1 MKKKIVI
8 TGGLGYLGTEL
19 CRLYSGISWKHNIT
33 VIDNRFLSE
42 RINELRNWNIKFIQ
56 GAILDKSL
64 IHKELK
70 NADVVHHLAGVTD
83 VAYVHN
89 DINLERDN
97 KIKKIAVEGTNNV
110 IDAINEKCKLI
121 FPSTHVVFEGFK
133 ELKKDISENEKTCP
147 VLAYASSKVINEE
160 DIKKRVKNYIIL
172 RLASVYGYSIDS
184 MRISIMPNLFSK
196 ITSQNGE
203 IKLYSGGKQLKSLV
217 SLLDVVRCFKF
228 MEESNI
234 KNEIFHLSKETLT
247 IKDVALICKKINP
260 KINMV
265 ETKDEVPNPGYSISN
280 KKLLNTGFKFLYG
293 IEESIKEMVEKW
305 SSSNNQNLEL
315 EYIKRG
321 EKEFIDARGKI
332 SNYELSEPI
341 NLIGYIES
349 KKGSIRANHY
359 HPVQEQKC
367 LLIKGQ
373 YISVYQDL
381 LEKNAPK
388 ITHIVNSGDL
398 IVTRPNVAHAMIFT
412 QDSIFLNLVRGER
425 EHENYG
431 ITHTVS
437 HKIVSD
443 EHRNFLLKNY
453 KLNCRC
459 CDSRNLKRI
468 ISLGYQPLANNLL
481 NSSNDKDEVF
491 PLEVNYCQDCYN
503 CQLSYTVE
511 AEKLFSHYLY
521 LSSTGLSFVNHFKDA
536 AKSYIKQFN
545 LNKDYSHIIDIGSN
559 DGIALKPF
567 KDLGFKN
574 ILGIEPAKNLAKI
587 ANNSGIKTVQG
598 FLNKDLIRKINERA
612 DLILASNVFAHVDDI
627 KSMSDCF
634 FSLLK
639 KDGIIII
646 EVQYLLNTLL
656 DCTFDNI
663 YHEHVNYWSVLSL
676 NNFFNKQDAKL
687 FKVEKINTHG
697 GSIRVFV
704 TKDKNK
710 KTDISVEDFIN
721 KEKELGLDKFKIYE
735 QFSKKVAQIKN
746 NVNRNITNLKSNKQ
760 TIVGY
765 GSPAKATT
773 ALNFYNIS
781 KEIEFIIE
789 DNFLKQEKFL
799 PGVKIP
805 IKSKKFLKQK
815 PDYLLVLAWNFFED
829 IKKNNKDLARNII
842 SIKDLEK
849 KILNEK
855 SILDCKV

>member
-1 MKKKIVI
+1 MRKKIVI

-19 CRLYSGISWKHNIT
+19 CRLYSGVSWRHDIT

-42 RINELRNWNIKFIQ
+42 RINELKNWNIKFIQ
-56 GAILDKSL
+56 GAILDKTL
-64 IHKELK
+64 IKKELQD
-70 NADVVHHLAGVTD
+70 ADVVHHLAGITD

-89 DINLERDN
+89 DIDIERDN
-97 KIKKIAVEGTNNV
+97 RIRQIAIEGTNNI
-110 IDAINEKCKLI
+110 IDSINDRCKLI
-121 FPSTHVVFEGFK
+121 FPSTHVVFEGFQ
-133 ELKKDISENEKTCP
+133 ELKKDITEDEKTCP
-147 VLAYASSKVINEE
+147 VLAYAASKVANEDE
-160 DIKKRVKNYIIL
+160 IKKRVKNFIIL
-172 RLASVYGYSIDS
+172 RLASVYGYSMDS
-184 MRISIMPNLFSK
+184 LRIGIMPNLFSK
-196 ITSQNGE
+196 ITSQDGD

-217 SLLDVVRCFKF
+217 PLLDVVRCFKF

-234 KNEIFHLSKETLT
+234 KNEIFHLSKESLT
-247 IKDVALICKKINP
+247 VKDVALICKKINP
-260 KINMV
+260 KINII
-265 ETKDEVPNPGYSISN
+265 ETKDEIPNPGYSISN

-293 IEESIKEMVEKW
+293 LEEFIKEMFEKW
-305 SSSNNQNLEL
+305 HTNNKEKLEL
-315 EYIKRG
+315 EYIRRG
-321 EKEFIDARGKI
+321 EKDFIDARGKI

-349 KKGSIRANHY
+349 KKGTVRANHY

-388 ITHIVNSGDL
+388 ITHVVNAGDL
-398 IVTRPNVAHAMIFT
+398 IVTRPNVAHTMVFT
-412 QDSIFLNLVRGER
+412 QDLIFLNLVRGER

-437 HKIVSD
+437 HKIVSEED
-443 EHRNFLLKNY
+443 RSFLLKNY

-459 CDSRNLKRI
+459 CDSKNLKRV

-481 NSSNDKDEVF
+481 NSSTEQDEFF

-521 LSSTGLSFVNHFKDA
+521 LSSTGLSFVNHFKEA
-536 AKSYIKQFN
+536 AKSYINQFN
-545 LNKDYSHIIDIGSN
+545 LNKDTAQIIDIGSN

-587 ANNSGIKTVQG
+587 ANESGIKTIQG

-639 KDGIIII
+639 KDGVIII

-697 GSIRVFV
+697 GSIRIFV
-704 TKDKNK
+704 TKDKSK
-710 KTDISVEDFIN
+710 KTDKSVEDFID
-721 KEKELGLDKFKIYE
+721 KEKELGLHKFKIYE
-735 QFSKKVAQIKN
+735 EFSKKVYQIKH
-746 NVNRNITNLKSNKQ
+746 NVNKNITSLKNNKK

-781 KEIEFIIE
+781 KEIDFIIE
-789 DNFLKQEKFL
+789 DNSLKQEKFL

-829 IKKNNKDLARNII
+829 IKKNNKDLAKDII
-842 SIKDLEK
+842 SIKDLENVNFK
-849 KILNEK
+849 
-855 SILDCKV
+855 

>member
-1 MKKKIVI
+1 MKKKIII

-42 RINELRNWNIKFIQ
+42 RVNELKNWNIKFIQ
-56 GAILDKSL
+56 GAILDKYL
-64 IHKELK
+64 INKELK
-70 NADVVHHLAGVTD
+70 DADVVHHLAGITD

-89 DINLERDN
+89 DINIERDN
-97 KIKKIAVEGTNNV
+97 KIKKIAIEGTNNI
-110 IDAINEKCKLI
+110 IDTINDKCKLI

-133 ELKKDISENEKTCP
+133 ELRKDINETEKVCP

-160 DIKKRVKNYIIL
+160 EIKKRVKNYIIL
-172 RLASVYGYSIDS
+172 RLASVYGYSTDS
-184 MRISIMPNLFSK
+184 LRISIMPNLFSK
-196 ITSQNGE
+196 ITSLNGE
-203 IKLYSGGKQLKSLV
+203 IKLYSGGRQLKSLV
-217 SLLDVVRCFKF
+217 PLLDVVRCFKF
-228 MEESNI
+228 MEESKI
-234 KNEIFHLSKETLT
+234 QNEIFHLSKESLT
-247 IKDVALICKKINP
+247 VKEVALICKKINP
-260 KINMV
+260 KVNIV
-265 ETKDEVPNPGYSISN
+265 ETKDEIPNPGYSISN

-293 IEESIKEMVEKW
+293 LEKSIEDMVEKW
-305 SSSNNQNLEL
+305 SLKNNQNLKL

-321 EKEFIDARGKI
+321 EKEFIDSRGKI

-349 KKGSIRANHY
+349 KKGSVRANHY

-388 ITHIVNSGDL
+388 TTHVVNAGNL
-398 IVTRPNVAHAMIFT
+398 IVTRPNVAHTMVFT

-443 EHRNFLLKNY
+443 EDRDFLLKNY
-453 KLNCRC
+453 KLKCRC
-459 CDSRNLKRI
+459 CESKNLKRV

-481 NSSNDKDEVF
+481 NSSTDKDEVF

-521 LSSTGLSFVNHFKDA
+521 LSSTGTSFVDHFKEA
-536 AKSYIKQFN
+536 AKSYINEFN
-545 LNKDYSHIIDIGSN
+545 LNKNSSQIIDVGSN

-587 ANNSGIKTVQG
+587 ANDSGIKTIQG

-639 KDGIIII
+639 KGGVIII
-646 EVQYLLNTLL
+646 EVQYLLNTLV

-663 YHEHVNYWSVLSL
+663 YHEHVNYWSVLSI

-697 GSIRVFV
+697 GSIRVFI

-710 KTDISVEDFIN
+710 KTDKSVEDFIN

-735 QFSKKVAQIKN
+735 EFSIKVDQIKH
-746 NVNRNITNLKSNKQ
+746 NVNKNMTSLKNNKK

-781 KEIEFIIE
+781 KEIDFIIE
-789 DNFLKQEKFL
+789 DNSLKQEKFL

-805 IKSKKFLKQK
+805 IKNKKFLKQK

-829 IKKNNKDLARNII
+829 IKKNNKDLAKNVI
-842 SIKDLEK
+842 SIKDLENINFK
-849 KILNEK
+849 
-855 SILDCKV
+855 

>member
-1 MKKKIVI
+1 MKKIII

-42 RINELRNWNIKFIQ
+42 RVKELKNWNIKFIQ

-64 IHKELK
+64 ITKELK
-70 NADVVHHLAGVTD
+70 DADVVHHLAGITD
-83 VAYVHN
+83 VAYVYN
-89 DINLERDN
+89 DINIERDN
-97 KIKKIAVEGTNNV
+97 KIRQIAIEGTNN
-110 IDAINEKCKLI
+110 IINSINEECKLI
-121 FPSTHVVFEGFK
+121 FPSTHVVFEGFQ
-133 ELKKDISENEKTCP
+133 ELKKDIREDEKVCP
-147 VLAYASSKVINEE
+147 ILAYASSKVINEE
-160 DIKKRVKNYIIL
+160 EIKKKVKNYIIL
-172 RLASVYGYSIDS
+172 RLASVYGYSTDS
-184 MRISIMPNLFSK
+184 LRISIMPNLFSK
-196 ITSQNGE
+196 ITSLNGD
-203 IKLYSGGKQLKSLV
+203 IKLFSGGRQLKSLV
-217 SLLDVVRCFKF
+217 PLLDVVRCFKF
-228 MEESNI
+228 MEESKI
-234 KNEIFHLSKETLT
+234 QNEIFHLSKESLT
-247 IKDVALICKKINP
+247 VKDVALICKKINP
-260 KINMV
+260 KVNII
-265 ETKDEVPNPGYSISN
+265 ETEDEIPNPGYSISN
-280 KKLLNTGFKFLYG
+280 KKLLSTGFKFLYRL
-293 IEESIKEMVEKW
+293 EESIKEMVEKW
-305 SSSNNQNLEL
+305 SSNNNRNLEL

-321 EKEFIDARGKI
+321 EKEFIDLRGKI

-373 YISVYQDL
+373 YISIYQDL

-388 ITHIVNSGDL
+388 VTHVVNAGDL
-398 IVTRPNVAHAMIFT
+398 IVTRPNVAHTMVFT

-443 EHRNFLLKNY
+443 EDRDFLLKNY

-459 CDSRNLKRI
+459 CESKNLKRV

-481 NSSNDKDEVF
+481 NSSTDKDEVF
-491 PLEVNYCQDCYN
+491 PLEVNFCQDCYN

-521 LSSTGLSFVNHFKDA
+521 LSSTGASFVDHFKEA
-536 AKSYIKQFN
+536 AKSYINQFN
-545 LNKDYSHIIDIGSN
+545 LNKDSSQIIDVGSN

-574 ILGIEPAKNLAKI
+574 ILGIEPAKNLAEI
-587 ANNSGIKTVQG
+587 ANKSGIKTIQG

-634 FSLLK
+634 FSILK
-639 KDGIIII
+639 TNGVIII
-646 EVQYLLNTLL
+646 EVQYLLNTLS

-663 YHEHVNYWSVLSL
+663 YHEHINYWSVLSL
-676 NNFFNKQDAKL
+676 NNFFNKHDAKL
-687 FKVEKINTHG
+687 FKVEKVNTHG

-704 TKDKNK
+704 TKDKSK
-710 KTDISVEDFIN
+710 KTDKSVEDFIN

-735 QFSKKVAQIKN
+735 EFSKKADQIKN
-746 NVNRNITNLKSNKQ
+746 NVNKNIAKIKINKK

-781 KEIEFIIE
+781 KEIDFIIE
-789 DNFLKQEKFL
+789 DNSLKQEKFL

-829 IKKNNKDLARNII
+829 IKKNNKDLAKNII
-842 SIKDLEK
+842 SIKDLENINFK
-849 KILNEK
+849 
-855 SILDCKV
+855 